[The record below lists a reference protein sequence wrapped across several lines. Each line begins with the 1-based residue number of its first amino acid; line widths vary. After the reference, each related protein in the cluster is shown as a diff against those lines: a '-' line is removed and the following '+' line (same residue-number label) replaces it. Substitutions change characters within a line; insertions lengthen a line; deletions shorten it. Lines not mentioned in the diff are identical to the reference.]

1 MKNKI
6 TLILF
11 AVIAAA
17 LLLMGLMEN
26 ILSSI
31 GGTPA
36 IVAVYAVIAIILAI
50 LYIRAKKAAD
60 AEKEKLLREK
70 QKEAPEE

>member
-1 MKNKI
+1 MKKKI

-17 LLLMGLMEN
+17 VLLMGMMEN
-26 ILSSI
+26 VLSSI

-36 IVAVYAVIAIILAI
+36 IVAAYAVIAIILVI
-50 LYIRAKKAAD
+50 LYIKAKKAAD
-60 AEKEKLLREK
+60 AEKERILKEQ
-70 QKEAPEE
+70 QKNDE

>member
-36 IVAVYAVIAIILAI
+36 IVAAYAVIAIILVI